1 MAQKNPE
8 YDGYLDLTDQRT
20 REAFKQVSENSRT
33 IIDKITSLENEIV
46 TIKQRLDAL
55 EPNSHAH

>member
-1 MAQKNPE
+1 MAQKIPE

-33 IIDKITSLENEIV
+33 IIDKITSLENEII
-46 TIKQRLDAL
+46 TIK
-55 EPNSHAH
+55 SYCYYK

>member
-1 MAQKNPE
+1 MAQKIPE

-20 REAFKQVSENSRT
+20 REAFKQVTENSRT
-33 IIDKITSLENEIV
+33 IIDKITSLENEII